1 MDNFIIQR
9 KNIFL
14 FRFKKMHRIII
25 ILILLLLSNCQRNP
39 VINTHGVVFLDK
51 KQKNIIINKS
61 NKNDVKKVL
70 GHPST
75 IGTFDN
81 SIWIYIERTRT
92 KGKMLQFG
100 RNVINKNNVLA
111 LEFDEYGILTKKD
124 FYNKNQINKIN
135 FTKDTTETITR
146 EKDFVYSFLSSL
158 RQKINKPLKS
168 K

>member
-1 MDNFIIQR
+1 
-9 KNIFL
+9 
-14 FRFKKMHRIII
+14 MHRIII

-51 KQKNIIINKS
+51 KQKNIIINES

-124 FYNKNQINKIN
+124 FYNKNQLNKIN
-135 FTKDTTETITR
+135 FTEGTTETITR
-146 EKDFVYSFLSSL
+146 EKNFVYSFLSSL
-158 RQKINKPLKS
+158 RQKINKPVQRKRP
-168 K
+168 